1 MKTLQQGFSLI
12 ELLVVI
18 AIIGIL
24 AAVGTTGYNAYID
37 GAKSKTAQANLDTI
51 VTTLTNEDMAVSAG
65 VSSPN
70 SASCGAAVKPCV
82 TAILGGVITSTNPY
96 GGDYTIDTSVTVVGA
111 TALTCT
117 DADAEPDNN
126 GEIEIVV
133 VSRVVTSSVCIAG
146 TLTAGPG
153 VTLSAMSGV
162 V

>member
-37 GAKSKTAQANLDTI
+37 GAKSKAAQANLDTI

-65 VSSPN
+65 VTSPN
-70 SASCGAAVKPCV
+70 SASCSDKVKTCV
-82 TAILGGVITSTNPY
+82 TAILVNNTSTNPY

-111 TALTCT
+111 TALTCGT
-117 DADAEPDNN
+117 ADTPDNN

-133 VSRVVTSSVCIAG
+133 DGRTVTSFVCIAG

-153 VTLSAMSGV
+153 VTLSAMNGAV
-162 V
+162 

>member
-65 VSSPN
+65 VTSPN
-70 SASCGAAVKPCV
+70 SASCGDKVKTCV
-82 TAILGGVITSTNPY
+82 TAILVNNTSTNPY
-96 GGDYTIDTSVTVVGA
+96 GGDYTIDTSVTVVAA
-111 TALTCT
+111 TALTCGT
-117 DADAEPDNN
+117 ADTPDNN

-133 VSRVVTSSVCIAG
+133 DGRTVTSFVCLAG

-153 VTLSAMSGV
+153 VTLSAMNGAV
-162 V
+162 

>member
-70 SASCGAAVKPCV
+70 SASCSDKVKTCV
-82 TAILGGVITSTNPY
+82 TAILVNNTSTNPY
-96 GGDYTIDTSVTVVGA
+96 GGDYTIDTSVTVVAA
-111 TALTCT
+111 TALTCGT
-117 DADAEPDNN
+117 ADTPANN

-133 VSRVVTSSVCIAG
+133 DGRVVTSSVCLAG

-153 VTLSAMSGV
+153 VTLSAMNGAV
-162 V
+162 

>member
-70 SASCGAAVKPCV
+70 AASCAATVKPCV
-82 TAILGGVITSTNPY
+82 TAILAVNTSTNPY
-96 GGDYTIDTSVTVVGA
+96 GGDYTIDDSVTVVAA
-111 TALTCT
+111 TALTCGT
-117 DADAEPDNN
+117 ADTPANN

-133 VSRVVTSSVCIAG
+133 SGRTVTSFVCLAG

-153 VTLSAMSGV
+153 VTLSAMNNAS
-162 V
+162 

>member
-70 SASCGAAVKPCV
+70 SASCSDKVKTCV
-82 TAILGGVITSTNPY
+82 TAILAVNTSTNPY
-96 GGDYTIDTSVTVVGA
+96 GGDYTIDTSVTVVAA
-111 TALTCT
+111 TALTCGST
-117 DADAEPDNN
+117 ATPDNN

-133 VSRVVTSSVCIAG
+133 DGRTVTSFVCLAG

-153 VTLSAMSGV
+153 VTLSAMNGAS
-162 V
+162 

>member
-37 GAKSKTAQANLDTI
+37 GAKSKAAQANLDTI

-65 VSSPN
+65 VTSPN
-70 SASCGAAVKPCV
+70 SASCSDKVKTCV
-82 TAILGGVITSTNPY
+82 TAILVNNTSTNPY
-96 GGDYTIDTSVTVVGA
+96 GGDYTIDTSVTVVAA
-111 TALTCT
+111 TALTCGT
-117 DADAEPDNN
+117 ADTPDNN

-133 VSRVVTSSVCIAG
+133 DGRTVTSFVCLAG

-153 VTLSAMSGV
+153 VTLSAMNGAV
-162 V
+162 

>member
-70 SASCGAAVKPCV
+70 SASCGDKVKTCV
-82 TAILGGVITSTNPY
+82 TAILVNNTSTNPY
-96 GGDYTIDTSVTVVGA
+96 GGDYTIDTSVTVVAA
-111 TALTCT
+111 TALTCGT
-117 DADAEPDNN
+117 ADTPDNN

-133 VSRVVTSSVCIAG
+133 DGRTVTSFVCLAG

-153 VTLSAMSGV
+153 VTLSAMNGAV
-162 V
+162 

>member
-37 GAKSKTAQANLDTI
+37 GAKSKAAQANLDTI

-70 SASCGAAVKPCV
+70 SASCSDKVKTCV
-82 TAILGGVITSTNPY
+82 TAILVNNTSTNPY

-111 TALTCT
+111 TALTCGT
-117 DADAEPDNN
+117 ADTPDNN

-133 VSRVVTSSVCIAG
+133 DGRTVTSFVCLAG

-153 VTLSAMSGV
+153 VTLSAMNGAV
-162 V
+162 

>member
-82 TAILGGVITSTNPY
+82 TAILAVNTSTNPY
-96 GGDYTIDTSVTVVGA
+96 GGDYTIDESVTVVGA
-111 TALTCT
+111 TALTCGT
-117 DADAEPDNN
+117 ADTPDNN

-133 VSRVVTSSVCIAG
+133 SGRTVTSFVCISG

-153 VTLSAMSGV
+153 VTLTAMNGAV
-162 V
+162 

>member
-70 SASCGAAVKPCV
+70 AASCADGVKACV
-82 TAILGGVITSTNPY
+82 AAILLVNTSTNPY
-96 GGDYTIDTSVTVVGA
+96 GGDYTIDTSVTVVDA

-133 VSRVVTSSVCIAG
+133 SGRTVTSFVCIAG

>member
-70 SASCGAAVKPCV
+70 SASCSDKVKTCV
-82 TAILGGVITSTNPY
+82 TAILVNNTSTNPY
-96 GGDYTIDTSVTVVGA
+96 GGDYTIDTSVTVVAA
-111 TALTCT
+111 TALTCGT
-117 DADAEPDNN
+117 ADAPDNN

-133 VSRVVTSSVCIAG
+133 DGRTVTSFVCLAG

-153 VTLSAMSGV
+153 VTLSAMNGAV
-162 V
+162 

>member
-51 VTTLTNEDMAVSAG
+51 VTTLTNEDMAVSAA

-70 SASCGAAVKPCV
+70 SASCSDKVKTCV
-82 TAILGGVITSTNPY
+82 TAILVNNTSTNPY
-96 GGDYTIDTSVTVVGA
+96 GGDYTIDTSVTVVAA
-111 TALTCT
+111 TALTCGT
-117 DADAEPDNN
+117 ADTPDNN

-133 VSRVVTSSVCIAG
+133 DGRTVTSSVCIAG

-153 VTLSAMSGV
+153 VTLSAMNGAV
-162 V
+162 